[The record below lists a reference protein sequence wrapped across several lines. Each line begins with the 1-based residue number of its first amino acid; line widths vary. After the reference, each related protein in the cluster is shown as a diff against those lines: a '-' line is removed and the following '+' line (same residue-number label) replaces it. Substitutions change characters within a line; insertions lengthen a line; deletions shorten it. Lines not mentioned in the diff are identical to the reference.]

1 MVSRKNSTD
10 GSQQSDGSCNS
21 SLTYALKGAKST
33 VNSTKRRQT
42 SIRNFFGNAATS
54 TKKKTTSF
62 QDNSK
67 KGKTPCFCSL
77 TPPTPIS
84 PQTPLTPPTEQ
95 APPGAVA
102 TPPSSVGADC
112 VALIFKKAKRDST
125 PTKAQTDSVNTFCN
139 SGKPKKALE
148 QTYLDL
154 GQKSFAKR
162 TICNTCGM
170 LYVHGLNEDSQQ
182 HSRICMDYMK
192 GVPFTIPQARLV
204 SSYLNGSIVE
214 VRHSDNYSL
223 RSKVKRV
230 KEIVDRDLGFVPS
243 ETTSPETRTVYLYIA
258 NKRVVGFASAEIIKH
273 AFVLHNSF
281 ERSTEPQNAMA
292 GVHQLWVHAK
302 FRNQGI
308 ATRLVDTIRE
318 KLVFGLTV
326 PKVFLAFSSPTEAG
340 ARFAR
345 NYCGVDNGTK
355 DILVYDCT

>member
-1 MVSRKNSTD
+1 
-10 GSQQSDGSCNS
+10 
-21 SLTYALKGAKST
+21 
-33 VNSTKRRQT
+33 
-42 SIRNFFGNAATS
+42 
-54 TKKKTTSF
+54 
-62 QDNSK
+62 
-67 KGKTPCFCSL
+67 
-77 TPPTPIS
+77 
-84 PQTPLTPPTEQ
+84 
-95 APPGAVA
+95 
-102 TPPSSVGADC
+102 
-112 VALIFKKAKRDST
+112 
-125 PTKAQTDSVNTFCN
+125 
-139 SGKPKKALE
+139 
-148 QTYLDL
+148 
-154 GQKSFAKR
+154 
-162 TICNTCGM
+162 
-170 LYVHGLNEDSQQ
+170 
-182 HSRICMDYMK
+182 
-192 GVPFTIPQARLV
+192 
-204 SSYLNGSIVE
+204 
-214 VRHSDNYSL
+214 
-223 RSKVKRV
+223 VKRV

-345 NYCGVDNGTK
+345 NYCGGDNGIK